1 MATVKKA
8 LTRAAFSLMLSDE
21 TGQITCGYVSMRDL
35 YFINFLVLFGFT
47 RMCMGINKGMVTLK
61 SQHLFATSHML
72 FLAVIGIVN

>member
-1 MATVKKA
+1 
-8 LTRAAFSLMLSDE
+8 
-21 TGQITCGYVSMRDL
+21 MRDL